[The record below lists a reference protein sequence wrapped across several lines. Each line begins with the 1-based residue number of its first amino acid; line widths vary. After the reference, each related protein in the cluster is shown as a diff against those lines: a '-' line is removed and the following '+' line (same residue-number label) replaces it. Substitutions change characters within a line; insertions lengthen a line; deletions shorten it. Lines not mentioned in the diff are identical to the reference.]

1 MSYKKYIP
9 FDDSLKED
17 MIVQGKVKSIQPY
30 GAFIELK
37 NGVVGLLHIEDMSI
51 ARIKSPYDRF
61 SIGQE
66 VNVKIKSIDKEN
78 HRIMFTYKELLGT
91 WEENA
96 KLFKEGTKV
105 KGIIRNTEAHKNGI
119 FIELKPNLVGMAE
132 YQDGMEYG
140 KQVDVFIKKIIPEK
154 KKIKLIICSQIKA
167 EVSPFAIREGE
178 IKVFDGKD
186 GYVSMNQII
195 NKINIGHITDIHFKI
210 LEIVNEFEFITSR
223 QIYQLLKIKGVDI
236 KSQDKLNKKLEQ
248 LVKTKILTRYYFHS
262 EDGKGI
268 YRIYCLEKM
277 GKYLLN
283 SRDIE
288 CKWQPTDN
296 VKPVALIKKR
306 LAGNQTILAYL
317 RKVKAFDSYVVKP
330 QLTAKTLGKVFK
342 ASGGSVKLTKN
353 NKSISFLFEVVR
365 REEDWQN
372 KLVDKMRLYKDF
384 YENFV
389 PGDSGFQIMPQL
401 IFVCEDEKHAAETF
415 KTIVTKRVEISKI
428 KLYFTTDLRQNK
440 DSLEE
445 TLIEFRLDENTNKY
459 KVANV
464 DLKLLEE

>member
-1 MSYKKYIP
+1 MV
-9 FDDSLKED
+9 ED
-17 MIVQGKVKSIQPY
+17 
-30 GAFIELK
+30 
-37 NGVVGLLHIEDMSI
+37 
-51 ARIKSPYDRF
+51 
-61 SIGQE
+61 
-66 VNVKIKSIDKEN
+66 
-78 HRIMFTYKELLGT
+78 
-91 WEENA
+91 
-96 KLFKEGTKV
+96 
-105 KGIIRNTEAHKNGI
+105 
-119 FIELKPNLVGMAE
+119 
-132 YQDGMEYG
+132 
-140 KQVDVFIKKIIPEK
+140 
-154 KKIKLIICSQIKA
+154 SQIKA

-195 NKINIGHITDIHFKI
+195 NKINLGHITDIHFQI

-223 QIYQLLKIKGVDI
+223 QIYQLLQIKVIEI

-248 LVKTKILTRYYFHS
+248 LIKTKILTRYYFHS

-306 LAGNQTILAYL
+306 LAGNQTVLAYL

-330 QLTAKTLGKVFK
+330 QLTAKTLAKPFK

-365 REEDWQN
+365 REEDWKN
-372 KLVDKMRLYKDF
+372 KLTEKMRLYQDF
-384 YENFV
+384 YDNFV
-389 PGDSGFQIMPQL
+389 PGDSGFPIMPQL
-401 IFVCEDEKHAAETF
+401 IFVCEDEKHTAETF
-415 KTIVTKRVEISKI
+415 KLIVTKGLEISKI

-440 DSLEE
+440 ESLED
-445 TLIEFRLDENTNKY
+445 TLIEFKLDENTNKY

-464 DLKLLEE
+464 ELKLLED